1 MTAPP
6 PADKLPRWKNPF
18 LFLTRPLCAIP
29 PGWLA
34 LCLLMIL
41 TCLRASADASEKTVT
56 LGVYENPPKIF
67 TSDAGR
73 PAGIFIDL
81 IEHIAKKEGWR
92 IRYVSGTWSDCL
104 ERLKKGEIDLM
115 PDVAYTAER
124 EKIYTFNKVP
134 ILSGWSQVYARK
146 GSGIQSILDLN
157 GKRVAGLEKT
167 IQLETVDRLARS
179 FGLNVTL
186 VPVSSYKTEFQ
197 MIASG
202 KVDAGV
208 TNRYYGL
215 MFARKSGLEDTP
227 IMFDPAPYLFAA
239 QKPSSEETLRL
250 LEAIDRHLTEMKNDP
265 QSAYYVIMKR
275 WTSEEVDWKLP
286 LWLQMLGPVLGIA
299 LVMTLVGAVV
309 LKHQV
314 KARTRELQLVNQEM
328 ERRIEERTCSLQEAN
343 VKLRATMEELAVAK
357 EGAEAANRAKSLFLA
372 NMSHEIRTP
381 LNAILGF
388 SQIVLHEPKLSPE
401 NRHNLETVNRS
412 GEHLLALINDVL
424 DMAKIESG
432 RMTVETAPFDLAG
445 LLGEETEML
454 TPKARAK
461 GLQLVLELDPGL
473 RRYLLGDVG
482 KLRQIVINLLG
493 NAIKF
498 TDKGGVSLRARTPE
512 REGQVWL
519 ELDVEDSGPGLAP
532 EEVQNVFGAFE
543 QAEVG
548 RRTEGGTGLG
558 LAISRQ
564 FAHLMGGNL
573 TVTSVQGHGACF
585 HLVLPLAEAER
596 PVVPAA
602 PGGVPRIARLQAGQ
616 QGWRVLVVDDRD
628 TNREIL
634 VKMLG
639 PVGFETIESKDGAE
653 AVEAFKTQAP
663 HLVLMDVVMPVMDGR
678 EATRHIRALPEGK
691 EVPIIAVSASVFEEQ
706 LREVMEAGADD
717 FLRKPFREEELLEKI
732 ARLLP
737 ARFVYDV
744 AEAAPPAR
752 EHELLEDGLATALGA
767 APPQL
772 REALLA
778 AARELDRAL
787 LVALLAELSAVAP
800 EAAARLRGHAE
811 SYRFDLIEEALLQPS
826 APGEP
831 G

>member
-6 PADKLPRWKNPF
+6 SVEKLPRWTNAFRFVTRTLAHPVVF
-18 LFLTRPLCAIP
+18 LAF
-29 PGWLA
+29 
-34 LCLLMIL
+34 CLLLIL
-41 TCLRASADASEKTVT
+41 TCLFPAAAGASGRTVT
-56 LGVYENPPKIF
+56 VGVYENPPKIF
-67 TSDAGR
+67 TSDAGK
-73 PAGIFIDL
+73 PTGIFIDL
-81 IEHIAKKEGWR
+81 IEQIAEKEGWR
-92 IRYVSGTWSDCL
+92 MRYVPGTWSEGL
-104 ERLKKGEIDLM
+104 ERLQKGEIDLM

-124 EKIYTFNKVP
+124 EKIYVFNKVP

-179 FGLNVTL
+179 FGLKVTL
-186 VPVSSYKTEFQ
+186 VPVSNYKTEFQ
-197 MIASG
+197 MIAAG
-202 KVDAGV
+202 QVDAGV

-239 QKPSSEETLRL
+239 QKPASEKSLQL
-250 LEAIDRHLTEMKNDP
+250 LEAIDRHLAEMKNDP
-265 QSAYYVIMKR
+265 QSAYYTILKR

-286 LWLQMLGPVLGIA
+286 LWLEFLGPVLGVA
-299 LVMTLVGAVV
+299 LLMSIVGGVV

-328 ERRIEERTCSLQEAN
+328 EQRIEERTHSLQETN
-343 VKLRATMEELAVAK
+343 LKLRATMEELAFAK

-381 LNAILGF
+381 LNAVLGF
-388 SQIVLHEPKLSPE
+388 SQIVLHDPKLSPE

-432 RMTVETAPFDLAG
+432 RMTVEQAAFDLPG
-445 LLGEETEML
+445 LLREETELL
-454 TPKARAK
+454 TPKALAK
-461 GLQLVLELDPGL
+461 GLQLVLEVQPDLC
-473 RRYLLGDVG
+473 RYVMGDAG

-498 TDKGGVSLRARTPE
+498 TQKGGVSLRARTSV
-512 REGQVWL
+512 RDGALWL
-519 ELDVEDSGPGLAP
+519 EVEVQDSGPGIAP
-532 EEVQNVFGAFE
+532 EDIQNVFGAFE
-543 QAEVG
+543 QAEMG

-564 FAHLMGGNL
+564 YARLMGGDL
-573 TVTSVQGHGACF
+573 TVTSQPGHGSCF
-585 HLVLPLAEAER
+585 HLSLPVAEAER
-596 PVVPAA
+596 PAA
-602 PGGVPRIARLQAGQ
+602 SARGGLPRVARLKAGQ

-634 VKMLG
+634 VKMLA
-639 PVGFETIESKDGAE
+639 PVGFETMEAKDGE
-653 AVEAFKTQAP
+653 SAVELFMTQAP

-678 EATRHIRALPEGK
+678 EATRRIRALPEGRD
-691 EVPIIAVSASVFEEQ
+691 VPIIAVSASVFEEQ

-737 ARFVYDV
+737 AQFAYDEV
-744 AEAAPPAR
+744 ESRPPAQ
-752 EHELLEDGLATALGA
+752 EDALSEQGFVEALGTMS
-767 APPQL
+767 QEL
-772 REALLA
+772 REALIA
-778 AARELDRAL
+778 AARELDRGRVVAL
-787 LVALLAELSAVAP
+787 LVELAAVAP
-800 EAAARLRGHAE
+800 EAAGRLLGHAE
-811 SYRFDLIEEALLQPS
+811 SYRFDLIEEALLRS
-826 APGEP
+826 LGAG
-831 G
+831 GLG

>member
-1 MTAPP
+1 MT
-6 PADKLPRWKNPF
+6 
-18 LFLTRPLCAIP
+18 
-29 PGWLA
+29 
-34 LCLLMIL
+34 
-41 TCLRASADASEKTVT
+41 V
-56 LGVYENPPKIF
+56 GVYENPPKIF
-67 TSDAGR
+67 TSDAGK
-73 PAGIFIDL
+73 PTGIFIDL
-81 IEHIAKKEGWR
+81 IEQIAEKEGWR
-92 IRYVSGTWSDCL
+92 MRYVPGTWSEGL
-104 ERLKKGEIDLM
+104 ERLQRGEIDLM

-124 EKIYTFNKVP
+124 EKIYVFNKVP

-179 FGLNVTL
+179 FGLKVTL
-186 VPVSSYKTEFQ
+186 VPVSNYKTEFQ
-197 MIASG
+197 MIAAG
-202 KVDAGV
+202 QVDAGV

-239 QKPSSEETLRL
+239 QKPASGESLQL
-250 LEAIDRHLTEMKNDP
+250 LEAIDRHLAEMKNDP
-265 QSAYYVIMKR
+265 QSAYYTILKR

-286 LWLQMLGPVLGIA
+286 LWLQFLGPVLGVA
-299 LVMTLVGAVV
+299 LLMSIVGGIV

-328 ERRIEERTCSLQEAN
+328 EQRVEERTYSLQEAN
-343 VKLRATMEELAVAK
+343 LKLRATMEELAVAK

-381 LNAILGF
+381 LNAVLGF
-388 SQIVLHEPKLSPE
+388 SQIVLHDPKLSPE

-432 RMTVETAPFDLAG
+432 RVTVEKAPFDLPG
-445 LLGEETEML
+445 LLREETELL
-454 TPKARAK
+454 TPKALAK
-461 GLQLVLELDPGL
+461 GLQLVLETQPDLC
-473 RRYLLGDVG
+473 RYVMGDAG

-498 TDKGGVSLRARTPE
+498 TQKGGVSLRARTSV
-512 REGQVWL
+512 RDGGLWL
-519 ELDVEDSGPGLAP
+519 EVEVQDSGPGIAP
-532 EEVQNVFGAFE
+532 EDIQNVFGAFE
-543 QAEVG
+543 QAEMG

-564 FAHLMGGNL
+564 YSRLMGGDL
-573 TVTSVQGHGACF
+573 TVTSQPGHGACF
-585 HLVLPLAEAER
+585 HLTLPVAEAER
-596 PVVPAA
+596 PAA
-602 PGGVPRIARLQAGQ
+602 TAWGELPRIARLKAGQ
-616 QGWRVLVVDDRD
+616 QAWRVLVVDDRD

-634 VKMLG
+634 VKMLS
-639 PVGFETIESKDGAE
+639 PVGFETMEAKDGE
-653 AVEAFKTQAP
+653 SAVELFMTHAP

-678 EATRHIRALPEGK
+678 EATRRIRALPEGRD
-691 EVPIIAVSASVFEEQ
+691 VTIIAVSASVFEEQ

-737 ARFVYDV
+737 AQFAYDGAEPRPTAQEGGLSEQGFVEV
-744 AEAAPPAR
+744 
-752 EHELLEDGLATALGA
+752 LGTMS
-767 APPQL
+767 QEL
-772 REALLA
+772 REALIA
-778 AARELDRAL
+778 AASELDRGRV
-787 LVALLAELSAVAP
+787 VALLAELAAVAP
-800 EAAARLRGHAE
+800 EVAGRLLGHAE
-811 SYRFDLIEEALLQPS
+811 SYRFDLIEEALLRY
-826 APGEP
+826 PGA
-831 G
+831 GGRG